1 MTPTQDLSITALVL
15 QASFVVQL
23 VMAGLAITSLT
34 SWTVIFTKVFALRNV
49 KRSNDAFERD
59 FWSGRNLTELNAAVG
74 AKTETAPLERIFAS
88 GMREFLKLREK
99 RLDAAAQLDGAR
111 RAMRASL
118 QREVDAVE
126 SHLSFLASVG
136 SVSPYVGLFGTVWG
150 IMHAFVGLSNMTQV
164 TLATVAPGIA
174 EALVAT
180 AIGLFAAIPA
190 VVAYNR
196 FARDIDRI
204 AIRLESF
211 IEEFSNILQR
221 NAAQGAAGPGA

>member
-1 MTPTQDLSITALVL
+1 MNQDFSIITLVL
-15 QASFVVQL
+15 HAGLVVQL
-23 VMAGLAITSLT
+23 VMAGLLLTSLA
-34 SWTVIFTKVFALRNV
+34 SWTVIFGKVFSLRSL
-49 KRSNDAFERD
+49 RRGNDDFERE
-59 FWSGRNLTELNAAVG
+59 FWSGKNLNDLYTAASG
-74 AKTETAPLERIFAS
+74 KADSAPMERIFAS
-88 GMREFLKLREK
+88 GMREFLKLRE
-99 RLDAAAQLDGAR
+99 RRQESSAQLDGAR

-118 QREVDAVE
+118 QRELDVIEGNVG
-126 SHLSFLASVG
+126 FLASVG

-150 IMHAFVGLSNMTQV
+150 IMHAFVGLANVQQV

-204 AIRLESF
+204 AIQLESF

-221 NAAQGAAGPGA
+221 NATQPPPAAAGR